1 MSFLDKIDEFCH
13 QHNMKQTRFERESG
27 LSKGL
32 ISRWRRGT
40 TPRVDSLQRAAD
52 YMKIPLNDLMSRDAA
67 DIYGS
72 SLIPDTWPDAPDIVR
87 DSSLRYIPV
96 YRFLSPDGSS
106 PDTEDIVTHFA
117 VLPENTPDADECFG
131 YTVTDSGMLPYI
143 EPGDTVIVRLDDEP
157 DTDDIV
163 VVSVPGSGTV
173 CRKLV
178 RTGDGII
185 LQPFNRHYSSSLYRE
200 EETGLLPVLMRGKV
214 ITVIRNVRSSSHSV
228 PEL

>member
-1 MSFLDKIDEFCH
+1 M
-13 QHNMKQTRFERESG
+13 
-27 LSKGL
+27 
-32 ISRWRRGT
+32 
-40 TPRVDSLQRAAD
+40 
-52 YMKIPLNDLMSRDAA
+52 
-67 DIYGS
+67 
-72 SLIPDTWPDAPDIVR
+72 
-87 DSSLRYIPV
+87 
-96 YRFLSPDGSS
+96 
-106 PDTEDIVTHFA
+106 
-117 VLPENTPDADECFG
+117 
-131 YTVTDSGMLPYI
+131 GMLA
-143 EPGDTVIVRLDDEP
+143 TVVHVDILEQLGSQFVFGKHALDDMEEQRVHARLDDEP